1 MAENNRRRLL
11 VGRHREASRRW
22 LWLALFLFLAGPVL
36 LYVVPSLELFLG
48 LPLALAVI
56 EAYTNDGVVVCW
68 ALGTAVSFWSAMGGI
83 PTQLTPEL
91 AVLVG
96 FSLATGMLIGLVVGV
111 GGFIGGK
118 VLQRVFP
125 RQQTRINELSH

>member
-11 VGRHREASRRW
+11 VGRHRETTRRW
-22 LWLALFLFLAGPVL
+22 LWMALFLFLAGPVL
-36 LYVVPSLELFLG
+36 LYVAPSLELFLG

-56 EAYTNDGVVVCW
+56 EAYTNDGIVVCW
-68 ALGTAVSFWSAMGGI
+68 ALGTAVAFWSAMGGV
-83 PTQLTPEL
+83 PTRLTPEL

-96 FSLATGMLIGLVVGV
+96 FSLATGMLVGLVVGV
-111 GGFIGGK
+111 GGFVGGK

-125 RQQTRINELSH
+125 RPPAHVGERSH

>member
-1 MAENNRRRLL
+1 MAENDRRGLL
-11 VGRHREASRRW
+11 VGRRREPTRRW

-36 LYVVPSLELFLG
+36 LYVVPSLELLLG
-48 LPLALAVI
+48 IPLTLAVI

-68 ALGTAVSFWSAMGGI
+68 ALGTAVGFWSAMGGV

-91 AVLVG
+91 VALVG
-96 FSLATGMLIGLVVGV
+96 FSLAIGMLVGLVVGV
-111 GGFIGGK
+111 GGFVGGK

-125 RQQTRINELSH
+125 RSPAHISELSH